1 MAIPAN
7 TIDEVLSELDRII
20 EQTVTENNFLGIFAY
35 VYRRTT
41 AQIKVAIEEK
51 QFEDNQRMEHLDVAF
66 ANMYLTAYQNY
77 ANKQSCSASWKEA
90 FDAKNDTI
98 TILQQI
104 MLGMNAH
111 INLDL
116 GIASATFAPG
126 NNLQDLKNDFL
137 KVNLILKGLI
147 NEMQD
152 RISKVSR
159 LMIILDW
166 TGKNTDELMVNFS
179 MVKARQQAW
188 GFACGLAEVSETERK
203 TVIENKD
210 QRIAEFAYLL
220 KSPPGKFLNLVLK
233 FISLFEEKN
242 VKTIITKLEKD

>member
-7 TIDEVLSELDRII
+7 TIDEVLAELDRII

-41 AQIKVAIEEK
+41 AQIKVAIVEK
-51 QFEDNQRMEHLDVAF
+51 QFEDNQRMEYLDVAF
-66 ANMYLTAYQNY
+66 ANMYLTAYQDY
-77 ANKQSCSASWKEA
+77 ANKMSCSASWKEA

-98 TILQQI
+98 TILQHI

-126 NNLQDLKNDFL
+126 NNLSDLKNDFL
-137 KVNLILKGLI
+137 KVNLILNSLI
-147 NEMQD
+147 NEMQN

-166 TGKNTDELMVNFS
+166 IGKNTDELMVNFS

-188 GFACGLAEVSETERK
+188 VFACGLAEVNETERK
-203 TVIENKD
+203 TIIKKKD
-210 QRIAEFAYLL
+210 KRIAEFSYLL
-220 KSPPGKFLNLVLK
+220 KSPPGVLLKLVLK
-233 FISLFEEKN
+233 LVSLFEEKN
-242 VKTIITKLEKD
+242 VKMIISKLEED